1 MPGCGG
7 NWPRSLLVKSGM
19 TQEELNLLSKGMST
33 NYCKFNSDAG
43 VQKCLGCHCYCERI
57 DKTRNDV
64 SAHVRTES
72 HTNFAG
78 CAVYPWTCSHK
89 CKVGGKVQI
98 LSTCNETTI
107 NDVKCPRISLVSK
120 VWDPD

>member
-1 MPGCGG
+1 M
-7 NWPRSLLVKSGM
+7 SLLVKSGM

-78 CAVYPWTCSHK
+78 CALYRGRAVTSAKWEKK
-89 CKVGGKVQI
+89 CRYSQLTMKRPLMTLNAPEFACIQSVG
-98 LSTCNETTI
+98 
-107 NDVKCPRISLVSK
+107 P
-120 VWDPD
+120 